1 MFEQSPTVGPGIG
14 SVTEHGFEIFI
25 MLAGMLLL
33 GVTLMWLLG
42 RKTTERLRHTLAE
55 LHRTR
60 ERLAA
65 AERRAQPQARLRQ
78 ANPGSGASEHEQTLG
93 ELRNARLELANAK
106 ARIRELEQNPAHAE
120 TVSRD
125 AVEAALPFI
134 QPRKPKSP

>member
-1 MFEQSPTVGPGIG
+1 MFEQSPTIGPGIG

-42 RKTTERLRHTLAE
+42 RKTAQQLRHTLAE
-55 LHRTR
+55 LHRAR
-60 ERLAA
+60 EQLAA
-65 AERRAQPQARLRQ
+65 AERRAQPQARRRQ
-78 ANPGSGASEHEQTLG
+78 PGSGSAEHEQTLG

-106 ARIRELEQNPAHAE
+106 VRIRELEQNPALAE

-125 AVEAALPFI
+125 AVEAALPFVK
-134 QPRKPKSP
+134 PRKPKSS